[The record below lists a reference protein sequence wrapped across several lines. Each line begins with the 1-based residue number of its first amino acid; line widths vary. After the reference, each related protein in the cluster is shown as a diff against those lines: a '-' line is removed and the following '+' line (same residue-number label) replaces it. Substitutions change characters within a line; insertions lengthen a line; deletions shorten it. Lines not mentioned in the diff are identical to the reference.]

1 MEDNQSV
8 GQLANCGLPVR
19 MYMCMYVC
27 VCRSLSAEWSVHGLR
42 FNCIAPG
49 PIYTKVPEFSR

>member
-1 MEDNQSV
+1 MKDNQSV

-27 VCRSLSAEWSVHGLR
+27 MYVCVGHCRLNGV
-42 FNCIAPG
+42 FMD
-49 PIYTKVPEFSR
+49 